1 MPRDHVK
8 LISDLSELV
17 EVFHDA
23 QSLEAFLQKIVALI
37 SEHMRSEVC
46 SIYLY
51 YDNTQE
57 LVLKA
62 TKGLNLDSVGQVKM
76 KLGEGLTGLA
86 LQEARAIC
94 EKHAS
99 RNPHFKHFP
108 GIGEERYESFLA
120 VPMIRGQTKIGVMVI
135 QNSQRNYFSEQDIQA
150 FRAITSQLANTI
162 ETAKL
167 LMALNDRP
175 TLPTAAVP
183 AELKFIKGRAGSPGF
198 ALAEAVV
205 IDLHHARLPAAH
217 QQFPERYTLEDFS
230 QAVRQT
236 EEQLEDLQN
245 QIEEH
250 LSDIASLIFT
260 AQILMLKDKGFMD
273 GISELIQNGVNP
285 PNAIIQTVESYTQKF
300 EAIANPYLREKKQ
313 DVLDI
318 GKRLLENL
326 LKINHDGKK
335 YAGHIMIAQELLP
348 SDILKL
354 STQGVRG
361 IIVLSGGASSHLA
374 ILARS
379 LLMPMV
385 IADTPELLALPPQTK
400 VLLDAEIGNIY
411 VNPGADVIKTFEQRN
426 KERALLHQL
435 KDSIAQETKTKD
447 GTKITLLSNINL
459 LSDVKMAREYQSE
472 GIGLYRT
479 EFPFLV
485 RSNFPTEEEQYVIYR
500 KLVDGMKDKEITFR
514 TLDIGG
520 DKVLSYYNFG
530 KEENPFLGM
539 RSIRFSLK
547 HKEIFEQQI
556 RAILRAGAGV
566 HIRIMFPMVSSLDE
580 FLEAKDVV
588 LKCARDL
595 AGEKIEHNAKPDI
608 GMMIELPSVL
618 EILEELA
625 QAADFFSIG
634 TNDFIQYMLAV
645 DRTNEKVAD
654 FYLPQHPA
662 VLRAL
667 NRIAKTAQKY
677 KKDISICGDMAQDTR
692 YLMYFLGI
700 GIRKFS
706 INSDCIPRIQAAIA
720 QVDLARARKEA
731 KRILSQVRVSETSA
745 IFEQK

>member
-1 MPRDHVK
+1 M
-8 LISDLSELV
+8 
-17 EVFHDA
+17 
-23 QSLEAFLQKIVALI
+23 
-37 SEHMRSEVC
+37 
-46 SIYLY
+46 
-51 YDNTQE
+51 
-57 LVLKA
+57 
-62 TKGLNLDSVGQVKM
+62 
-76 KLGEGLTGLA
+76 
-86 LQEARAIC
+86 
-94 EKHAS
+94 
-99 RNPHFKHFP
+99 
-108 GIGEERYESFLA
+108 
-120 VPMIRGQTKIGVMVI
+120 
-135 QNSQRNYFSEQDIQA
+135 
-150 FRAITSQLANTI
+150 
-162 ETAKL
+162 
-167 LMALNDRP
+167 
-175 TLPTAAVP
+175 
-183 AELKFIKGRAGSPGF
+183 
-198 ALAEAVV
+198 
-205 IDLHHARLPAAH
+205 
-217 QQFPERYTLEDFS
+217 
-230 QAVRQT
+230 
-236 EEQLEDLQN
+236 
-245 QIEEH
+245 
-250 LSDIASLIFT
+250 
-260 AQILMLKDKGFMD
+260 
-273 GISELIQNGVNP
+273 
-285 PNAIIQTVESYTQKF
+285 
-300 EAIANPYLREKKQ
+300 
-313 DVLDI
+313 
-318 GKRLLENL
+318 
-326 LKINHDGKK
+326 
-335 YAGHIMIAQELLP
+335 
-348 SDILKL
+348 
-354 STQGVRG
+354 
-361 IIVLSGGASSHLA
+361 A